1 MASDSPRVLSGIQ
14 PTAGSFHLGN
24 YLGAV
29 RQWVALQETH
39 DAFYMVVDLHAITV
53 PQDPA
58 ELRANTRLA
67 AAQLLAAG
75 LDPERCTLF
84 VQSHVP
90 EHAQLGWVMNCLT
103 GFGEASRM
111 TQFKDKSAK
120 QGADRA
126 TVGLFTY
133 PILQVA
139 DILLYQANQVPVGE
153 DQRQHI
159 ELTRDLAERFNGRF
173 GETFTIPA
181 PYILKETAKIY
192 DLQDPAIKMSK
203 SASTPKG
210 LINLLDDPKT
220 TAKKVKSAVT
230 DTETVIRFDPENKAG
245 VSNLLTIMSTLT
257 ATSVEDLEKSYEG
270 KMYGALKTDLAE
282 VMVDFVT
289 PFRTRT
295 QEYLDDPETLDSV
308 LAKGA
313 EKARTVA
320 AETLAQTYERI
331 GSCPPST
338 ETKDPGPKGGAGRT
352 LAAAPPDT
360 GRHRSAPPGTTR
372 PTAQTT
378 FRQTTFRQTT
388 EENDV
393 GTVTLGVSIAVPE
406 PYGSLL
412 QERRAGFGDPAAHG
426 IPTHITLVPPT
437 EVAEERLPEIEAHLA
452 GVAACYQPF
461 PVRLKGTG
469 TFRPLSRSSS

>member
-1 MASDSPRVLSGIQ
+1 MASDRPRALSGIQ

-29 RQWVALQETH
+29 RQYVALQESH

-75 LDPERCTLF
+75 LDPDRCTLF

-139 DILLYQANQVPVGE
+139 DILLYQANEVPVGE

-173 GETFTIPA
+173 GDTFTVPK
-181 PYILKETAKIY
+181 PYIVKETGKIY
-192 DLQDPAIKMSK
+192 DLQDPTIKMSK
-203 SASTPKG
+203 SASSPKG
-210 LINLLDDPKT
+210 LINLLDEPKV

-230 DTETVIRFDPENKAG
+230 DTDTVIRFDPENKAG
-245 VSNLLTIMSTLT
+245 VSNLLAILSTLSG
-257 ATSVEDLEKSYEG
+257 TSVADLEKSYEG

-289 PFRTRT
+289 PFRART
-295 QEYLDDPETLDSV
+295 QEYLDDPETLDSI

-313 EKARTVA
+313 EKARAVA
-320 AETLAQTYERI
+320 AETLAQTYDRM
-331 GSCPPST
+331 
-338 ETKDPGPKGGAGRT
+338 
-352 LAAAPPDT
+352 
-360 GRHRSAPPGTTR
+360 
-372 PTAQTT
+372 
-378 FRQTTFRQTT
+378 
-388 EENDV
+388 
-393 GTVTLGVSIAVPE
+393 
-406 PYGSLL
+406 
-412 QERRAGFGDPAAHG
+412 GFLPAKH
-426 IPTHITLVPPT
+426 
-437 EVAEERLPEIEAHLA
+437 
-452 GVAACYQPF
+452 
-461 PVRLKGTG
+461 
-469 TFRPLSRSSS
+469 

>member
-1 MASDSPRVLSGIQ
+1 MATDRPRVLSGIQ

-90 EHAQLGWVMNCLT
+90 EHAQLAWVMNCLT

-111 TQFKDKSAK
+111 TQFKDKSARH
-120 QGADRA
+120 GAER
-126 TVGLFTY
+126 TSVGLFTY
-133 PILQVA
+133 PVLQVA
-139 DILLYQANQVPVGE
+139 DILLYQANEVPVGE

-159 ELTRDLAERFNGRF
+159 ELTRDLAERFNGRY
-173 GETFTIPA
+173 GETFTIPSA
-181 PYILKETAKIY
+181 YILKETAKIY
-192 DLQDPAIKMSK
+192 DLQDPTIKMSK

-210 LINLLDDPKT
+210 LVNLLDEPKA

-230 DTETVIRFDPENKAG
+230 DTDTVVRFDPETKPG
-245 VSNLLTIMSTLT
+245 VSNLLTIYSTLT
-257 ATSVEDLEKSYEG
+257 GTGVAELEEKYAG
-270 KMYGALKTDLAE
+270 KGYGALKTDLAE
-282 VMVDFVT
+282 VVVDFVT
-289 PFRTRT
+289 PFKEQT
-295 QEYLDDPETLDSV
+295 QQYLDDPETLDSI

-320 AETLAQTYERI
+320 AETLSRAYER
-331 GSCPPST
+331 
-338 ETKDPGPKGGAGRT
+338 
-352 LAAAPPDT
+352 
-360 GRHRSAPPGTTR
+360 
-372 PTAQTT
+372 
-378 FRQTTFRQTT
+378 
-388 EENDV
+388 V
-393 GTVTLGVSIAVPE
+393 GFL
-406 PYGSLL
+406 
-412 QERRAGFGDPAAHG
+412 PAKH
-426 IPTHITLVPPT
+426 
-437 EVAEERLPEIEAHLA
+437 
-452 GVAACYQPF
+452 
-461 PVRLKGTG
+461 
-469 TFRPLSRSSS
+469 